1 MVGFKKQ
8 VRLLFIPIINCSIIF
23 IIVFKNK
30 FFFKHG
36 WQFKLFPYLLVS
48 VLLYLPFSIIN
59 ESFLIPYFQR
69 FIEIYGYSWVIN
81 LISFYPFTVIASAL
95 LLFAQKRL
103 IKLEHKET
111 FENT

>member
-23 IIVFKNK
+23 IIVLKNK
-30 FFFKHG
+30 YFFKHG

-48 VLLYLPFSIIN
+48 VLLYLPFSIMN
-59 ESFLIPYFQR
+59 ESFLIPYLQH

-103 IKLEHKET
+103 IKLEHKEM